1 MGAQDEENSIIRVDE
16 RTSLTGKKG
25 FQGQK
30 VKIHSETKVLEG
42 AIKRLTEAEKI
53 NKLKYEM
60 DEAERTYLEDDT
72 NEEDIR
78 KSKLKTSVKHKQQQ
92 SRDIRK

>member
-1 MGAQDEENSIIRVDE
+1 
-16 RTSLTGKKG
+16 
-25 FQGQK
+25 
-30 VKIHSETKVLEG
+30 
-42 AIKRLTEAEKI
+42 LTEAEKI

-92 SRDIRK
+92 SREIRK